1 MTYEICLVAAIS
13 CAKLSVR
20 VRHHDLMMCGVGI
33 AKQSDVG
40 GQSVASYKQ
49 ELEKRGPEG
58 IPSLDDIEPGKICG
72 AVIPMSERAQTQ
84 MRDSIEVIDYLLNQE
99 RVVWS

>member
-1 MTYEICLVAAIS
+1 VLSYQYKEAPQLRSLAQ
-13 CAKLSVR
+13 KLLRSSR
-20 VRHHDLMMCGVGI
+20 RRP
-33 AKQSDVG
+33 
-40 GQSVASYKQ
+40 SVASYKQ

>member
-1 MTYEICLVAAIS
+1 MLPAWLLPFRV
-13 CAKLSVR
+13 LSYQYARCREDWVIGR
-20 VRHHDLMMCGVGI
+20 R
-33 AKQSDVG
+33 
-40 GQSVASYKQ
+40 QSVASYKQ

>member
-1 MTYEICLVAAIS
+1 MLPAWLLPFRV
-13 CAKLSVR
+13 LSYQYARCRKDWRDSSKR
-20 VRHHDLMMCGVGI
+20 VIGRR
-33 AKQSDVG
+33 
-40 GQSVASYKQ
+40 QSVASYKQ

>member
-1 MTYEICLVAAIS
+1 MLLTWLLPFRV
-13 CAKLSVR
+13 LSYQYARCRKDWVIGR
-20 VRHHDLMMCGVGI
+20 R
-33 AKQSDVG
+33 
-40 GQSVASYKQ
+40 QSVASYKQ

>member
-1 MTYEICLVAAIS
+1 VLSYQYAHTYGDDSWRKICCL
-13 CAKLSVR
+13 KLE
-20 VRHHDLMMCGVGI
+20 
-33 AKQSDVG
+33 G
-40 GQSVASYKQ
+40 GSSVASYKQ

>member
-1 MTYEICLVAAIS
+1 
-13 CAKLSVR
+13 
-20 VRHHDLMMCGVGI
+20 
-33 AKQSDVG
+33 
-40 GQSVASYKQ
+40 VASYKQ

-84 MRDSIEVIDYLLNQE
+84 MRTASK
-99 RVVWS
+99 

>member
-1 MTYEICLVAAIS
+1 VPLPRGLDSY
-13 CAKLSVR
+13 AKLTVR
-20 VRHHDLMMCGVGI
+20 RLTGVKNHGVRI
-33 AKQSDVG
+33 AESNPDQHRRP
-40 GQSVASYKQ
+40 SVASYRE
-49 ELEKRGPEG
+49 ELERRGPDG

-84 MRDSIEVIDYLLNQE
+84 MRDSIEVIDFLLNQE

>member
-1 MTYEICLVAAIS
+1 VLSYQYARYVRTGVIVA
-13 CAKLSVR
+13 KR
-20 VRHHDLMMCGVGI
+20 VIGRR
-33 AKQSDVG
+33 
-40 GQSVASYKQ
+40 QSVASYKQ

-84 MRDSIEVIDYLLNQE
+84 MRDSIEVIEYLLNQE